1 MCKISFESDD
11 AVYIRFALRTVLNNV
26 DNMSSLDRFTLLDLL
41 DRLDKYLEGK

>member
-26 DNMSSLDRFTLLDLL
+26 DNMSFLDRVRLLDLL

>member
-1 MCKISFESDD
+1 MCKISFDSDD

-26 DNMSSLDRFTLLDLL
+26 DEMSSLDRYRLQELI